1 METEAVNKLLIRAAC
16 DIMCQAYGG
25 QKYRLVHM
33 SDQEQVSQRA
43 SASKDQS
50 MDTGN
55 TQDSVSEPRLNHTYF
70 HSQLR

>member
-1 METEAVNKLLIRAAC
+1 MG
-16 DIMCQAYGG
+16 QAYGG

-43 SASKDQS
+43 SASEDQS
-50 MDTGN
+50 MDTGK